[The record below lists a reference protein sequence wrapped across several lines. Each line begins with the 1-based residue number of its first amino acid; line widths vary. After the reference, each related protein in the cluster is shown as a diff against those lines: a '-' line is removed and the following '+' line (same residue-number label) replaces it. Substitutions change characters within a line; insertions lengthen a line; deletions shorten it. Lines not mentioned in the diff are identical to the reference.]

1 MAELD
6 GLLSNVCFL
15 WPIGSQTSL
24 LLVLPVAS
32 HNGRVTSMDLDQKQE
47 RAGKAAK
54 GFLCSVQSVHI
65 KTQKSEVIGT
75 RTLSYEEDE
84 ERFVRYWLGTRF
96 CMHVPLMSHTYV
108 K

>member
-1 MAELD
+1 MADLD
-6 GLLSNVCFL
+6 G
-15 WPIGSQTSL
+15 PQTSL

-32 HNGRVTSMDLDQKQE
+32 HNRRVTSMDLDLDQKQE

-54 GFLCSVQSVHI
+54 GLLCSVQTVHI
-65 KTQKSEVIGT
+65 KTQKSEVFGT
-75 RTLSYEEDE
+75 RTPSYEEDE